1 MFDVVLRPMKERVF
15 APVTRAIG
23 QRVSPMALTLAGFVA
38 GMVAAVLVAR
48 GAYRPALALW
58 LLNRV
63 LDGLDGSLARAQ
75 GSQTD
80 FGGYVDIVLDFVVYA
95 AIPIAFV
102 IASPRPPL
110 ALAALV
116 LLGSFYIN
124 AASWMYLAAIL
135 ERRDLGARARGE
147 LTSITMPAGIIGGT
161 ETVLLYSLC
170 LLLPDRLVVLFGAMS
185 ILVLASVAQ
194 RLVWAARRPS

>member
-1 MFDVVLRPMKERVF
+1 M

-23 QRVSPMALTLAGFVA
+23 RRVSPMTVTLVGFGAGIVS
-38 GMVAAVLVAR
+38 AVLVAR
-48 GAYRPALALW
+48 GSYRAALVLW
-58 LLNRV
+58 LINRA

-102 IASPRPPL
+102 IASPGLPL
-110 ALAALV
+110 AIAALV
-116 LLGSFYIN
+116 LLGSFYVN

-135 ERRDLGARARGE
+135 ERHDLGARAGGE
-147 LTSITMPAGIIGGT
+147 LTSITMPEGLIGGT
-161 ETVLLYSLC
+161 ETVLLFTLFF
-170 LLLPDRLVVLFGAMS
+170 LVPDHLVALFATMS
-185 ILVLASVAQ
+185 VLVLASVGL
-194 RLVWAARRPS
+194 RLAWAARRL